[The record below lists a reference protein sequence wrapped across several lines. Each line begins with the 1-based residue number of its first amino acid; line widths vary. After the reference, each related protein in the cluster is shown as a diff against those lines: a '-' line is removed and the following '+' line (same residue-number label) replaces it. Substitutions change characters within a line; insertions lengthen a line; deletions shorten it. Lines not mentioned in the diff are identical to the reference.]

1 VDGSGLEAGVTSP
14 CGCVISWAGEERR
27 PGGPGGRDGLGRRGG
42 APPAARHA
50 ARVTNSRHE
59 AQLQEEAPPVV
70 TYFEPGKGFSH
81 HDGDDDLATGM
92 PVPVF
97 ASPELNA
104 KAREINWRSFEYYP
118 SLDRIKRYTE
128 EHYREEIPLPC
139 AAEIAGMEA
148 TYFSAFFRKKI
159 GIRYTD
165 WLGCLRVAHAIRLLK
180 SRDRPIADIAQAV
193 GFNDLRTFERNFKR
207 ITHTTARRF
216 KERVRPA

>member
-1 VDGSGLEAGVTSP
+1 MKLASLLGADASL
-14 CGCVISWAGEERR
+14 SWTGEERR
-27 PGGPGGRDGLGRRGG
+27 PGGPGGRDGLGGRGV
-42 APPAARHA
+42 APPPARHA
-50 ARVTNSRHE
+50 RGVTNSRRE
-59 AQLQEEAPPVV
+59 TQLQEGAPPVV
-70 TYFEPGKGFSH
+70 TYFAPGKGFSH
-81 HDGDDDLATGM
+81 HDRDDDLTTGM
-92 PVPVF
+92 PVSVF

-139 AAEIAGMEA
+139 AADIAGMEA

-165 WLGCLRVAHAIRLLK
+165 WLGCLRVAHAIRLLR